1 MIVNNIVHKV
11 YSSELYILLQVP
23 AAPAAAAPGRSMVSA
38 AWVCCATAVSGV
50 VLWTRNLL
58 AVMALMV
65 CCCRCYCN
73 SSSSSSS
80 SAAAAAA
87 THRQY

>member
-1 MIVNNIVHKV
+1 MVPMDHDQLPQAGGTPIT
-11 YSSELYILLQVP
+11 QVP

-73 SSSSSSS
+73 SSSSS
-80 SAAAAAA
+80 AAAAAA